1 MSCLEPVRPADGQLV
16 AMTSAMLKHEEAT
29 RIPVTEPLS
38 QIPGIPDY
46 FPSHQLPPGTYI
58 APSLDPDEEDE
69 LEEERNRLKNL
80 GFGQAVSGVFSA
92 VFGLIIIFISRWRL
106 SFPILVGTPW
116 WTGVLATVAG
126 LLALAVRSSSNK
138 SMTIACL
145 VANILCAMACTPAVL
160 LYSLNVRFYPCI
172 VYCFVNCRARIISA
186 IIIALL
192 LNCLISLVMS
202 VAIAIINCRNIRCCT
217 VDPPTTMIVVHANQ
231 MVPAELLPQFTN
243 KDSLK
248 KLDSPHPV
256 YSVPL
261 H

>member
-1 MSCLEPVRPADGQLV
+1 M
-16 AMTSAMLKHEEAT
+16 
-29 RIPVTEPLS
+29 
-38 QIPGIPDY
+38 
-46 FPSHQLPPGTYI
+46 

-69 LEEERNRLKNL
+69 RDEERHRLRNL

-92 VFGLIIIFISRWRL
+92 VLGLIIIFISRWKL

-126 LLALAVRSSSNK
+126 LLALAVRSTTNK

-145 VANILCAMACTPAVL
+145 VGNILCAMACTPAVL
-160 LYSLNVRFYPCI
+160 LYSLNVRFYPCFA
-172 VYCFVNCRARIISA
+172 YCYVNCRARIISA
-186 IIIALL
+186 ITIALL

-202 VAIAIINCRNIRCCT
+202 VAIAIINCRNIQCCT

-231 MVPAELLPQFTN
+231 MAPADHFPQFAN
-243 KDSLK
+243 KDGQRRKRRAGLGQPC
-248 KLDSPHPV
+248 LQCPPALRGERPPPQPCLQCPPALRERERPPHPNPV

-261 H
+261 N